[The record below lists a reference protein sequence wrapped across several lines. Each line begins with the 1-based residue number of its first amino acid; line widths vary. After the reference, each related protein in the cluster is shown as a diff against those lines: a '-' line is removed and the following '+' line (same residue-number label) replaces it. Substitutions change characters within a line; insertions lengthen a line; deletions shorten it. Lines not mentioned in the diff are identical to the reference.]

1 MAGGQ
6 PPKKQTSHTKTGM
19 RRSHLRSKLARMVN
33 SRSPVKVVVGKRK
46 KAAKK

>member
-19 RRSHLRSKLARMVN
+19 RRSHMRSKLARMIN
-33 SRSPVKVVVGKRK
+33 ARSPVKVVVGKSK
-46 KAAKK
+46 KAKK